1 LNRSKSPFFFAF
13 AVWLSKIATGT
24 SFPFAGK
31 KSGYRKDRGV
41 ARTKFENL
49 KLDRPMATGSFR
61 LPGFSL
67 LLSGPVSRA
76 FDYDAVG
83 LIRFRTCS

>member
-31 KSGYRKDRGV
+31 KLEYRKDRGV
-41 ARTKFENL
+41 ARTKFGNL
-49 KLDRPMATGSFR
+49 EP
-61 LPGFSL
+61 
-67 LLSGPVSRA
+67 
-76 FDYDAVG
+76 
-83 LIRFRTCS
+83 